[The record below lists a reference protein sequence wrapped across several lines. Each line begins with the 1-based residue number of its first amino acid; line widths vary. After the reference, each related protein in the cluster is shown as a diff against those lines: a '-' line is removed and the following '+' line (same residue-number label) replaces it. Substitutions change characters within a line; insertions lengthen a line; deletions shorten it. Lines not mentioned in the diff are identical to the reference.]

1 MSIDQSKI
9 AIPNTLFISHASKDE
24 QYVKELVNLL
34 VPLHIPNI
42 VCSSLNGY
50 HIPNDVDIYDYLR
63 DQLSSNGRV
72 VFVLSNN
79 YYNSVACLNEM
90 GACWV
95 LNKNYTTILT
105 PSFEYAE
112 ITGAVNPNQMAFKL
126 NDQDRLCEFV
136 EDIKKEFDTKGLPTM
151 KFAELVTQTISNINE
166 LSYDEKVKIE
176 NALVEVESCRNKD
189 GKLSVALRIIN
200 PTKNRIKVESILF
213 DFIDASKNSFTVE
226 KEVDL
231 TLHKEENKIIHFDLE
246 YGDSD
251 YNIYK
256 SPQRQKV
263 ELRSYIDAF

>member
-1 MSIDQSKI
+1 MSTDQNKTD
-9 AIPNTLFISHASKDE
+9 IPNTLFISHASKDE
-24 QYVKELVNLL
+24 KYVKELVNLL

-63 DQLSSNGRV
+63 EQLSENGRV
-72 VFVLSNN
+72 VFVLSDN

-105 PSFEYAE
+105 PSFEFAE
-112 ITGAVNPNQMAFKL
+112 ITGAVNPNQMSFKL

-136 EDIKKEFDTKGLPTM
+136 ESITKEFDTKGLPTM

-166 LSYDEKVKIE
+166 IAYDEQVKIE
-176 NALVEVESCRNKD
+176 NAIGKVESCRNKD
-189 GKLSVALRIIN
+189 GKLSIAVRMIN
-200 PTKNRIKVESILF
+200 PTQSRIKVESILF
-213 DFIDASKNSFTVE
+213 DFMDVSKNAFTQE
-226 KEVDL
+226 KEVDI
-231 TLHKEENKIIHFDLE
+231 TLHKEENKIIHFDLD
-246 YGDSD
+246 YGESA
-251 YNIYK
+251 YNIYN

-263 ELRSYIDAF
+263 ELRTYIDAF